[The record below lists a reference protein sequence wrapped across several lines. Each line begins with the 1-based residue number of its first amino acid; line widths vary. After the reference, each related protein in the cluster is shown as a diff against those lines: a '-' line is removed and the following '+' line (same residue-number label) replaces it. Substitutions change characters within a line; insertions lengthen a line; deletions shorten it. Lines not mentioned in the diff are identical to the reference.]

1 MILVYVILSRRI
13 PRMKSNRNIY
23 KGRFLYFRSDSIHL
37 VPLSA
42 SQYTITYS
50 AYTPFFYIRAIT
62 YRFCSILYAIST
74 ADAFDV
80 CCCCCSQRISEELSN
95 SKIDSTSQKHHQFVS
110 TELDRKNGWILVGFH
125 LWQLVYQT
133 SPRRTVTYLTKAN
146 GAPPLLHPHTP
157 TLARQR
163 LKIAKKLTN
172 RFSKWRNF

>member
-80 CCCCCSQRISEELSN
+80 CCCCCSHRISEELSN
-95 SKIDSTSQKHHQFVS
+95 SKIDSTQS
-110 TELDRKNGWILVGFH
+110 E
-125 LWQLVYQT
+125 T
-133 SPRRTVTYLTKAN
+133 SPIRIYWIRQEKWLDPCWIPFVT
-146 GAPPLLHPHTP
+146 
-157 TLARQR
+157 AR
-163 LKIAKKLTN
+163 LPNVASEN
-172 RFSKWRNF
+172 RYVSYKSKWRPTFVTPTHSHTCTSKVENC